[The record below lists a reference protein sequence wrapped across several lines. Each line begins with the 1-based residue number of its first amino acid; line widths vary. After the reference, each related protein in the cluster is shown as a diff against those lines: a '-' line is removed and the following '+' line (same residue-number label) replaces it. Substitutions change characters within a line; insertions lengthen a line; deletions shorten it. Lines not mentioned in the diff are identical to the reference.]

1 MRIFKKIKKWLLS
14 GAQEEL
20 NKVKN
25 ELNKVEAR
33 AEYWNEQF
41 TRADKLVQQ
50 RQGEIFQLKKE
61 LHEKEEQISELEDEI
76 DIQKCKAAK
85 YLSYYLTEM
94 EKHAPN
100 D

>member
-1 MRIFKKIKKWLLS
+1 MKIFKKIEKWLLS
-14 GAQEEL
+14 SFQD
-20 NKVKN
+20 

-33 AEYWNEQF
+33 AEYWRDEF
-41 TRADKLVQQ
+41 ERVRELVKQM
-50 RQGEIFQLKKE
+50 QGDIFQLKTK
-61 LHEKEEQISELEDEI
+61 LQEKEKQISELKDEI

-85 YLSYYLTEM
+85 YLSYYLEEM

>member
-14 GAQEEL
+14 GVQD
-20 NKVKN
+20 

-41 TRADKLVQQ
+41 TRADELVQQ
-50 RQGEIFQLKKE
+50 RQSEIFRLKTE
-61 LHEKEEQISELEDEI
+61 LREKEEQISELKDEI
-76 DIQKCKAAK
+76 DTQKCKAAK
-85 YLSYYLTEM
+85 YLSYYLIEM

>member
-1 MRIFKKIKKWLLS
+1 MKIFKKIEKWLLS
-14 GAQEEL
+14 SFQD
-20 NKVKN
+20 

-33 AEYWNEQF
+33 AEYWRKEFEKANELIKQ
-41 TRADKLVQQ
+41 K
-50 RQGEIFQLKKE
+50 QGEIFQLKKK
-61 LHEKEEQISELEDEI
+61 LQEKEKQTSELKDEI

-85 YLSYYLTEM
+85 YLSYYLEEM

>member
-1 MRIFKKIKKWLLS
+1 MKIFKKIEKWLLS
-14 GAQEEL
+14 SFQD
-20 NKVKN
+20 

-33 AEYWNEQF
+33 AEYWREEF
-41 TRADKLVQQ
+41 ERVRELVKQM
-50 RQGEIFQLKKE
+50 QGDIFQLKKK
-61 LHEKEEQISELEDEI
+61 LQEKEKQISELKDEI

-85 YLSYYLTEM
+85 YLSYYLEEM

>member
-14 GAQEEL
+14 GFQD
-20 NKVKN
+20 

-41 TRADKLVQQ
+41 TRVDALVQQ

-61 LHEKEEQISELEDEI
+61 LREKEEQIFELKDEI
-76 DIQKCKAAK
+76 DIQRCKAAK
-85 YLSYYLTEM
+85 YLSYYLEEM